1 MKKNETADLNEVHGK
16 MKTTE
21 CRNVTNSL
29 NTLGNTKMPLLFEIW
44 LFDPIQFGSARVWP
58 KEKVIPWR
66 LFSIFVSMQIEKR
79 KKLLLVLLI
88 SGSVLTI
95 SMTFY
100 FYQVFLSPNT
110 LQDKKDPYLLKIPS
124 GSVYTQVADQLYE
137 EKIINDALS
146 FSFVA
151 KLLGYQELVKP
162 GLYQVEPNMS
172 NLDLVRML
180 RAGNQVPVQVTFN
193 TIRTKEELAEKI
205 TANLEVSEEQL
216 LELLQ
221 DSAYIRSLDF
231 KEETILSLFIP
242 NTYEFWWNT
251 SAEGVF
257 ERMNEEYQKFWTEE
271 RKAKAAALGLS
282 QKEVSTLAS
291 IVQAESQKSDE
302 RARIAG
308 VYLNRLRT
316 QMPLQADPTLVF
328 ALGDFT
334 LKRVLNVHKEIN
346 SPYNTYLNQGLPP
359 GPINLPDI
367 NSLDAVL
374 NAETHEYLYFCAKE
388 DFSGYHSFAV
398 SYNEHLNNARRY
410 QQALNK
416 ANIY

>member
-1 MKKNETADLNEVHGK
+1 MQL
-16 MKTTE
+16 
-21 CRNVTNSL
+21 
-29 NTLGNTKMPLLFEIW
+29 
-44 LFDPIQFGSARVWP
+44 
-58 KEKVIPWR
+58 EKH
-66 LFSIFVSMQIEKR
+66 

-88 SGSVLTI
+88 SGSVLAI

-110 LQDKKDPYLLKIPS
+110 LRDNQDAYFLKIPS
-124 GSVYTQVADQLYE
+124 NAVFSQVSTQLYDD
-137 EKIINDALS
+137 KVINDALS

-151 KLLGYQELVKP
+151 KLLGYQEAIKP
-162 GLYQVEPNMS
+162 GLYRVDPNMN
-172 NLDLVRML
+172 NLNLVRML
-180 RAGNQVPVQVTFN
+180 RAGDQVPVRVTFN

-205 TANLEVSEEQL
+205 TANLEVSKEQFLAL
-216 LELLQ
+216 LR
-221 DSAYIRSLDF
+221 DSVYIRRFDF
-231 KEETILSLFIP
+231 EEETILSLFLP

-257 ERMNEEYQKFWTEE
+257 ERMHLEYQKFWTEE
-271 RKAKAAALGLS
+271 RKQQALALGLS

-316 QMPLQADPTLVF
+316 QMPLQADPTLVY
-328 ALGDFT
+328 AVGDFG
-334 LKRVLNVHKEIN
+334 LKRILNVHKEIN
-346 SPYNTYLNQGLPP
+346 SPYNTYKNLGLPP

-367 NSLDAVL
+367 SSLNAVL
-374 NAETHEYLYFCAKE
+374 TAEKHKYLYFCAKE

-398 SYNEHLNNARRY
+398 TYNEHLNNARRY
-410 QQALNK
+410 QKALNAAK
-416 ANIY
+416 IF

>member
-1 MKKNETADLNEVHGK
+1 
-16 MKTTE
+16 
-21 CRNVTNSL
+21 
-29 NTLGNTKMPLLFEIW
+29 
-44 LFDPIQFGSARVWP
+44 
-58 KEKVIPWR
+58 
-66 LFSIFVSMQIEKR
+66 MQIEKR

-88 SGSVLTI
+88 SGSVLAI

-110 LQDKKDPYLLKIPS
+110 LQDKQEPYLLKIPS
-124 GSVYTQVADQLYE
+124 GSIYAQVAEQLYE
-137 EKIINDALS
+137 EKVINEALS

-151 KLLGYQELVKP
+151 KLLGYQEAVKP

-180 RAGNQVPVQVTFN
+180 RAGRQVPVQVTFN

-205 TANLEVSEEQL
+205 TANLEVSKEKFL
-216 LELLQ
+216 MLLQ
-221 DSAYIRSLDF
+221 DSVYIRSFDF
-231 KEETILSLFIP
+231 EEETILSLFIP

-251 SAEGVF
+251 TAEGVF
-257 ERMNEEYQKFWTEE
+257 ERMQEEYQKFWTEE
-271 RKAKAAALGLS
+271 RKQKASALGLS
-282 QKEVSTLAS
+282 QKEVSTLAA
-291 IVQAESQKSDE
+291 IVQAESQKTDE

-308 VYLNRLRT
+308 VYLNRLRIG
-316 QMPLQADPTLVF
+316 MPLQADPTLVF
-328 ALGDFT
+328 VAGDFSI
-334 LKRVLNVHKEIN
+334 KRLTAKQMAID
-346 SPYNTYLNQGLPP
+346 SPYNTYKYPGLPP

-398 SYNEHLNNARRY
+398 SYKEHLNNARRY
-410 QQALNK
+410 QKALNA

>member
-1 MKKNETADLNEVHGK
+1 
-16 MKTTE
+16 
-21 CRNVTNSL
+21 
-29 NTLGNTKMPLLFEIW
+29 
-44 LFDPIQFGSARVWP
+44 
-58 KEKVIPWR
+58 
-66 LFSIFVSMQIEKR
+66 MQIDKR

-95 SMTFY
+95 SMIFY

-110 LQDKKDPYLLKIPS
+110 LQDKQEPYLLKIPS
-124 GSVYTQVADQLYE
+124 GSIYSQVADQLYN
-137 EKIINDALS
+137 EKVINDALS

-162 GLYQVEPNMS
+162 GMYQIEPRMS

-180 RAGNQVPVQVTFN
+180 RAGRQVPVKVTFN

-216 LELLQ
+216 LELIQ
-221 DSAYIRSLDF
+221 DSVYISSFDF
-231 KEETILSLFIP
+231 EEETILSLFIP

-251 SAEGVF
+251 SAEGVI
-257 ERMNEEYQKFWTEE
+257 ERMNQEYKKFWTEE
-271 RKAKAAALGLS
+271 RKAKAKTLGLS
-282 QKEVSTLAS
+282 QKEVSILAS

-328 ALGDFT
+328 AAGDFSI
-334 LKRVLNVHKEIN
+334 KRVTAKQIAID
-346 SPYNTYLNQGLPP
+346 SPYNTYKYAVLPP

-374 NAETHEYLYFCAKE
+374 NAESHNFFYFCAKE

-398 SYNEHLNNARRY
+398 SYNDHLNNARRY

>member
-1 MKKNETADLNEVHGK
+1 
-16 MKTTE
+16 
-21 CRNVTNSL
+21 
-29 NTLGNTKMPLLFEIW
+29 
-44 LFDPIQFGSARVWP
+44 
-58 KEKVIPWR
+58 
-66 LFSIFVSMQIEKR
+66 MQIEKR
-79 KKLLLVLLI
+79 KKLLLVFLI
-88 SGSVLTI
+88 SGSVLAI

-110 LQDKKDPYLLKIPS
+110 LQDKQEPYLLKIPS
-124 GSVYTQVADQLYE
+124 GSVYSQVADQLYN
-137 EKIINDALS
+137 EKVINDALS

-151 KLLGYQELVKP
+151 KLLGYQEAVKP
-162 GLYQVEPNMS
+162 GLYEVEPNMN

-180 RAGNQVPVQVTFN
+180 RAGRQVPLQVTFN

-205 TANLEVSEEQL
+205 TANLEVSEDQFL
-216 LELLQ
+216 ALLQ
-221 DSAYIRSLDF
+221 DSVYIRKFDF
-231 KEETILSLFIP
+231 EEETILSLFIP

-251 SAEGVF
+251 TAEGIF
-257 ERMNEEYQKFWTEE
+257 ERMNQEYQNFWTEE
-271 RKAKAAALGLS
+271 RKQKAEALGLT

-302 RARIAG
+302 RARLAG
-308 VYLNRLRT
+308 GYLNRLRT

-328 ALGDFT
+328 AVGDFS

-346 SPYNTYLNQGLPP
+346 SPYNTYTNLGLPP

-374 NAETHEYLYFCAKE
+374 NAETHKYLYFCAKE

-410 QQALNK
+410 QQALNA